1 MNTWRHRNIRLK
13 KAMKM
18 VVNSIN
24 YESFRET

>member
-24 YESFRET
+24 YERRIN